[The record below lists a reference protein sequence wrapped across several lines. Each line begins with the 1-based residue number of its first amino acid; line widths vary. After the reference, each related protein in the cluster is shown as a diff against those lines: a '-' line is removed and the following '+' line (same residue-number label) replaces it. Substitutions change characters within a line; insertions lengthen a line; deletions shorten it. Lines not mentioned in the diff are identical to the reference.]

1 VAGLKRSRKAEFM
14 SPPTSGEVTR
24 LLREIQDGNEG
35 ARRELFALVYEE
47 LHRIAESF
55 MRRERPDHTLQPT
68 ALVNEVFC
76 RLLDS
81 NVFARNRAYF
91 FCAVAEA
98 MRQILREHERKRRTK
113 KSGGDWVRTPYD
125 EILDRY
131 ERRKIDVSHV
141 DEALKRLKDRSPR
154 QYEVVNLRYF
164 AGRKMQEIAD
174 ILDVSITTVE
184 NNHRAAKAFLRGLL
198 DEGG

>member
-1 VAGLKRSRKAEFM
+1 
-14 SPPTSGEVTR
+14 VTR

-47 LHRIAESF
+47 LHRLAESF

-76 RLLDS
+76 RLLGS

-98 MRQILREHERKRRTK
+98 MRQILREHERRRRAKKR
-113 KSGGDWVRTPYD
+113 GGDWVRTPFD

-141 DEALKRLKDRSPR
+141 DEILEKLKVLSPR
-154 QYEVVNLRYF
+154 QYEIVNLRYF
-164 AGRKMQEIAD
+164 AGRRMQEIAD
-174 ILDVSITTVE
+174 MLGVSLTTVE
-184 NNHRAAKAFLRGLL
+184 NDHRAAKAFLRGLL
-198 DEGG
+198 DEGGQGDEAGTTTLRAGQRSI